1 MKRIIKF
8 KTKDKN
14 RIPYCENPAIGM
26 GAPECSE
33 DCYKFG
39 GCNKDAYFR
48 YIHKNY
54 KITPTETTCPH
65 VLGLYTCHICGNKV
79 ETAYFDD
86 NENTICK
93 ECKDKKEKNKLT
105 EMCNINIEGKSY
117 SIEEIMEILKKHKKE
132 EDAKYIN
139 CDRCGIKYL
148 ENTQYNMVCE
158 QLDKEVEP
166 DMVIGYQSTP
176 YINGIQILSTCGNG
190 RKLKLCDKCVGKF
203 IIWLNDW
210 KNDN

>member
-1 MKRIIKF
+1 MNRFLKSELKHI
-8 KTKDKN
+8 DK
-14 RIPYCENPAIGM
+14 IPYCENPALGI

-48 YIHKNY
+48 YIAS
-54 KITPTETTCPH
+54 TDTTRSH
-65 VLGLYTCHICGNKV
+65 LIDLYTCHVCGKKV
-79 ETAYFDD
+79 ETAYHDD
-86 NENTICK
+86 NGFDICK
-93 ECKDKKEKNKLT
+93 ECKNKKETNKLAST
-105 EMCNINIEGKSY
+105 CSINIEGKDY
-117 SIEEIMEILKKHKKE
+117 SIKEIVEILKKHKKE
-132 EDAKYIN
+132 EDAKYIE

-166 DMVIGYQSTP
+166 GQTVGYQSTP
-176 YINGIQILSTCGNG
+176 YITGIQILSTCGNG
-190 RKLKLCDKCVGKF
+190 RKLKLCDKCIGKF
-203 IIWLNDW
+203 ITWLNAW